1 MASTKATELAQL
13 SRKLTYNEGTD
24 VAAIDGDGDFITT
37 GDNTDSLEVQ
47 MPQAKDNK
55 KGDN

>member
-1 MASTKATELAQL
+1 MTTTKATELAQL
-13 SRKLTYNEGTD
+13 SRKLTCNEGTD

-47 MPQAKDNK
+47 MPQTKDNK
-55 KGDN
+55 KG